1 MAATP
6 SYLHRASP
14 RRLAPSRKVLREN
27 VEGYLFISP
36 FLVGLLLL
44 KLGPMLASAYF
55 SLTSWDSL
63 RPPQFIGLENYRKL
77 FFEDP
82 LFLKSLGV
90 TTYYVAGRLPLVMI
104 VALSIAILLNQAI
117 PGRRGLRTI
126 YYLPVVTPVVA
137 TALLWMW
144 IFQPRF
150 GAINSVLAWFGVTG
164 PGWISSPEWAVPS
177 LILVSVWSSAGSMMV
192 IYLAGLQ
199 GVPQTLYEAAT
210 IDGANWLHRIRH
222 VTLPMITPVILF
234 NLVLG
239 LITSFQVF
247 TNAYVMTQGGPAN
260 ATMFYMLYL
269 YNNAFQWLK
278 MGYASAMAWVLFIIL
293 AVLTAI
299 VFRRSG
305 WVYYE
310 GSAR

>member
-1 MAATP
+1 
-6 SYLHRASP
+6 
-14 RRLAPSRKVLREN
+14 
-27 VEGYLFISP
+27 
-36 FLVGLLLL
+36 
-44 KLGPMLASAYF
+44 
-55 SLTSWDSL
+55 
-63 RPPQFIGLENYRKL
+63 
-77 FFEDP
+77 
-82 LFLKSLGV
+82 
-90 TTYYVAGRLPLVMI
+90 
-104 VALSIAILLNQAI
+104 
-117 PGRRGLRTI
+117 
-126 YYLPVVTPVVA
+126 
-137 TALLWMW
+137 
-144 IFQPRF
+144 
-150 GAINSVLAWFGVTG
+150 
-164 PGWISSPEWAVPS
+164 
-177 LILVSVWSSAGSMMV
+177 MMV

-278 MGYASAMAWVLFIIL
+278 MGYASAMAWVLFAIL
-293 AVLTAI
+293 ALLTAI